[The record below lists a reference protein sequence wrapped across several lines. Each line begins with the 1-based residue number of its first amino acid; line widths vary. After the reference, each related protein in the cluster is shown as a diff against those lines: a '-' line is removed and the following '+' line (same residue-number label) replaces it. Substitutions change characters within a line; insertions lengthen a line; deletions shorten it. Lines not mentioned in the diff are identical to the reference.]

1 MDLQLDYREEP
12 TGHTILVYKNL
23 IDIME
28 IFQSCPAILCVDR
41 NRSTNFV
48 NSLERLPLLKMPE
61 NFTRVDNLL
70 QLINTRIIEKFKGF
84 RQGFRTFDKNFDGS
98 LSFAEFVAGMNEMG
112 VHLSVIDFRLVFE
125 KIDFNNEGSIDYFKF
140 CLLDCDQESTRET
153 LKKQFV
159 YNSLFSSKL
168 GKVTL
173 EKVIEE

>member
-12 TGHTILVYKNL
+12 TENTILVYKNL

-84 RQGFRTFDKNFDGS
+84 RQGFRTFDKNFDG
-98 LSFAEFVAGMNEMG
+98 
-112 VHLSVIDFRLVFE
+112 
-125 KIDFNNEGSIDYFKF
+125 
-140 CLLDCDQESTRET
+140 
-153 LKKQFV
+153 
-159 YNSLFSSKL
+159 
-168 GKVTL
+168 
-173 EKVIEE
+173 